1 MNKLK
6 SGFKNCQKLT
16 KRNHSTER
24 SYSMSIVFYVTLVA
38 NVQSHEFC
46 SGTVISRTRGH

>member
-24 SYSMSIVFYVTLVA
+24 SYVHSFYVTLVA

-46 SGTVISRTRGH
+46 LGTVISRIRGH